1 MKEELIANIEADA
14 PPESKTIKDIAF
26 ESLIPQGV
34 EVPKPE
40 EVFGLN
46 GKPIFTKKSISTLI
60 GRAKSGKTTVTAWVV
75 SQLINQGLSVAWFD
89 TEQGLYYGSRTQYW
103 VLNIAGLEISDN
115 LSFYD
120 LKIHNAPTRAEI
132 IEEIL
137 KDSNPD
143 LVVIDGSRD
152 LVFDINSPEESTIIS
167 GNFMRWAEIYDCHI
181 MTVLHTNKGSDHA
194 RGHLGT
200 ELINKSESV
209 IMVTLNK
216 DENNRIECTPEFTRS
231 EPFSP
236 FAFDRDDRGIPHII
250 EDFESI
256 TVSNNIKKQPSLM
269 PADPNLSGAH
279 TEVINRMFANSEWL
293 RFAQVRDQIRL
304 YFETFGI
311 KFGES
316 KARMFLEYYVNEA
329 MIIHDPSAKGHAKYR
344 SGLVKNNTIQ
354 PSDEF

>member
-26 ESLIPQGV
+26 ESLIPQGI
-34 EVPKPE
+34 EIPKPE

-60 GRAKSGKTTVTAWVV
+60 GKAKSGKTTVTAWVV
-75 SQLINQGLSVAWFD
+75 AQLINQGLSVAWFD

-103 VLNIAGLEISDN
+103 VLNIAGLQRSEN

-120 LKIHNAPTRAEI
+120 LKIHDAPTRAEI

-143 LVVIDGSRD
+143 LVIIDGSRD

-167 GNFMRWAEIYDCHI
+167 GQFMRWAEIYDCHI
-181 MTVLHTNKGSDHA
+181 MTILHTNKGSDHA

-231 EPFSP
+231 EPFAP

-256 TVSNNIKKQPSLM
+256 TVSNNIKKKESLD
-269 PADPNLSGAH
+269 PNDPNLSAAH
-279 TEVINRMFANSEWL
+279 IDVINKMFSTTEWLKYSEVIT
-293 RFAQVRDQIRL
+293 QIQL
-304 YFETFGI
+304 YFNTYGVSFGRT
-311 KFGES
+311 
-316 KARMFLEYYVNEA
+316 KAEMFLEYYRNEGM
-329 MIIHDPSAKGHAKYR
+329 MINDKNHKGHAKWR
-344 SGLVKNNTIQ
+344 SGLVKSQTIV
-354 PSDEF
+354 PNEEF

>member
-26 ESLIPQGV
+26 ESLIPQGI

-60 GRAKSGKTTVTAWVV
+60 GKAKSGKTTVTAWVV
-75 SQLINQGLSVAWFD
+75 SQLIQQGLSVAWFD

-103 VLNIAGLEISDN
+103 VLNIAGLQRSEN

-120 LKIHNAPTRAEI
+120 LKIHNAPTRAQI

-137 KDSNPD
+137 KDTAPD
-143 LVVIDGSRD
+143 LVIIDGSRD
-152 LVFDINSPEESTIIS
+152 LVFDINSAEESTIIS

-231 EPFSP
+231 EPFAP
-236 FAFDRDDRGIPHII
+236 FALDRDDHGIPHII
-250 EDFESI
+250 EDFEKI
-256 TVSNNIKKQPSLM
+256 NVSNNIKKQPSIN
-269 PADPNLSGAH
+269 PADPGFHATH
-279 TEVINRMFANSEWL
+279 IDTITKMFSSSEYIKY
-293 RFAQVRDQIRL
+293 ADAIDQIKL
-304 YFETFGI
+304 YFDI
-311 KFGES
+311 ANVKFGTS
-316 KARMFLEYYVNEA
+316 KARVFFQHYLNEKL
-329 MIIHDPSAKGHAKYR
+329 ILVDENVKGYAKYR
-344 SGLVKNNTIQ
+344 SGLTKKSAIEPNG
-354 PSDEF
+354 EF

>member
-34 EVPKPE
+34 EIPKPE

-60 GRAKSGKTTVTAWVV
+60 GKAKSGKTTVTAWVV
-75 SQLINQGLSVAWFD
+75 AQLINQGLSVAWFD

-103 VLNIAGLEISDN
+103 VLNIAGMERSEN

-143 LVVIDGSRD
+143 LVIIDGSRD

-167 GNFMRWAEIYDCHI
+167 GQFMRWAEVYDCHI
-181 MTVLHTNKGSDHA
+181 MTVLHTNKGSDNA

-209 IMVTLNK
+209 IMVKLNK

-231 EPFSP
+231 EPFTP

-256 TVSNNIKKQPSLM
+256 TVSNNINKKEEIM
-269 PADPNLSGAH
+269 PTNPQYMDAH
-279 TEVINRMFANSEWL
+279 IEIINAMFDKSEWL
-293 RFAQVRDQIRL
+293 KYSEVLDNIKL
-304 YFETFGI
+304 YFGEHGI

-316 KARMFLEYYVNEA
+316 KARIFLAYYKKEA
-329 MIIHDPSAKGHAKYR
+329 MIINDKSGPGHAKYR
-344 SGLVKNNTIQ
+344 SGLVKKETLTR
-354 PSDEF
+354 SDEF